1 MRLLHFS
8 DVHVGAS
15 FRDVPLHRWASKRGL
30 AGLNLLLGRG
40 KRFASAPEK
49 LRRLARFAREQE
61 IQAVLFTGDYTALG
75 LEREFRAAREA
86 VEPLMQAPA
95 GYVNVP
101 GNHDLYLP
109 EVLRAKR
116 FERFFG
122 DTLESD
128 LPQYQTGGPWPLV
141 RWIGEHVAAV
151 AVNSARPNP
160 QPWRSSGLIPD
171 EQLAALADLLGD
183 EAVRSRFVFVLT
195 HYAPRLGDG
204 SRDTRLHGLVNADDF
219 LTVCAD
225 LPRGAILCGHSHHGF
240 HLKLPGVSP
249 PILCSGSTT
258 MSGRETLWV
267 YEVDE
272 TTASAT
278 RGTWDGEGYRLDP
291 SSVVELP

>member
-8 DVHVGAS
+8 DVHVSAE
-15 FRDVPLHRWASKRGL
+15 FRDVPIHRWVGKRGL

-40 KRFASAPEK
+40 KRFAEAPEK
-49 LRRLARFAREQE
+49 LRALARFAQEQKFD
-61 IQAVLFTGDYTALG
+61 AVLFTGDYTALG

-86 VEPLMQAPA
+86 VEPLMHAPA

-109 EVLRAKR
+109 EVLRAER

-122 DTLESD
+122 DTLKSD
-128 LPQYQTGGPWPLV
+128 LPDYQTGGPWPLV
-141 RWIGEHVAAV
+141 RWVGEQIAVV

-160 QPWRSSGLIPD
+160 QPWRSSGVIPE
-171 EQLAALADLLGD
+171 EQLAALADLLAD
-183 EAVRSRFVFVLT
+183 EAVRSRVVFVLT
-195 HYAPRLGDG
+195 HDAPRLGDG
-204 SRDTRLHGLVNADDF
+204 SRDTKLHGMTNADDF
-219 LTVCAD
+219 LCVCAD

-240 HLKLPGVSP
+240 HLKVPGVGP

-267 YEVDE
+267 YEVDQSA
-272 TTASAT
+272 ASAT
-278 RGTWDGEGYRLDP
+278 RGKWDGEGYCLDP